1 MVCTYCGF
9 IAVSVQKSKWSVI
22 FFPSLV
28 FPSFSKTKHT
38 TKYKYCDQLSKTV
51 TGVLDFQKAFM
62 KREGKK
68 WGSLCFMTFSVT
80 SFFIFSI
87 FCRAHGDSS
96 RRRKI
101 ENRTAMYN
109 VPNHW
114 SSMPPDGQYIRVM
127 LTTSS
132 KEYKEVEQLFRK
144 SMNDHI
150 SIERIERVQNPFM
163 WEKYCRW
170 EGKQNLEE
178 NVWKCIKWE
187 QKVIQP

>member
-1 MVCTYCGF
+1 
-9 IAVSVQKSKWSVI
+9 
-22 FFPSLV
+22 
-28 FPSFSKTKHT
+28 
-38 TKYKYCDQLSKTV
+38 
-51 TGVLDFQKAFM
+51 M
-62 KREGKK
+62 KREREGKK

-132 KEYKEVEQLFRK
+132 KEYKEVEQLFRE

-163 WEKYCRW
+163 WEKYCR
-170 EGKQNLEE
+170 
-178 NVWKCIKWE
+178 
-187 QKVIQP
+187 

>member
-1 MVCTYCGF
+1 MARERKEMEITMFHDIFSY
-9 IAVSVQKSKWSVI
+9 I
-22 FFPSLV
+22 FF
-28 FPSFSKTKHT
+28 SFSNF
-38 TKYKYCDQLSKTV
+38 D
-51 TGVLDFQKAFM
+51 
-62 KREGKK
+62 
-68 WGSLCFMTFSVT
+68 
-80 SFFIFSI
+80 
-87 FCRAHGDSS
+87 RAYGDSS

-109 VPNHW
+109 VPIHW

-163 WEKYCRW
+163 WEKYCR
-170 EGKQNLEE
+170 
-178 NVWKCIKWE
+178 
-187 QKVIQP
+187 

>member
-1 MVCTYCGF
+1 MNALTSLQSKDCYRGF
-9 IAVSVQKSKWSVI
+9 LTLKKHSWREKGRERNGDHLVSWYFQLK
-22 FFPSLV
+22 FF
-28 FPSFSKTKHT
+28 SFSN
-38 TKYKYCDQLSKTV
+38 
-51 TGVLDFQKAFM
+51 
-62 KREGKK
+62 
-68 WGSLCFMTFSVT
+68 
-80 SFFIFSI
+80 
-87 FCRAHGDSS
+87 FCRAYGDSS

-150 SIERIERVQNPFM
+150 SIEIERIERVQNPFM

-170 EGKQNLEE
+170 ERRYNLEE
-178 NVWKCIKWE
+178 NV
-187 QKVIQP
+187 

>member
-1 MVCTYCGF
+1 MEDLIWYVH
-9 IAVSVQKSKWSVI
+9 IAVLSLSACRNPNDQQS

-62 KREGKK
+62 KREREGKK
-68 WGSLCFMTFSVT
+68 WGSPCFMTFSVT
-80 SFFIFSI
+80 SFFIFFH

-163 WEKYCRW
+163 WEKYCR
-170 EGKQNLEE
+170 
-178 NVWKCIKWE
+178 
-187 QKVIQP
+187 